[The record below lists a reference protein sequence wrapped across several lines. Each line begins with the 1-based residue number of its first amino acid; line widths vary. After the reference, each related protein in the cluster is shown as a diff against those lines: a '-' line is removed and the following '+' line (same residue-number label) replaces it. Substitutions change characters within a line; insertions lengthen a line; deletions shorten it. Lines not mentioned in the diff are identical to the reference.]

1 MFVCVCVCVCVCL
14 CVLWV
19 TRDQHLNPHPNKGPV
34 TDGWKLHAGIL
45 RPFVR
50 ELFCG
55 PMRGYQIRFHSNKDQ
70 QIYRADRL
78 PKQCHTNNAKWDLMS
93 THTHTHAHCCPTSEH
108 LLKFCTLKFMLK
120 EKFTCLLKHSGR
132 AVKWRLLL
140 FWSHDLSVF
149 LKSTGKHHTHIP
161 LSRLVLTHTHTKHK
175 PLVTPT
181 LVVVVVHIKQLH
193 LALSQGRIHSH
204 TISRKYSQTHTLNYF
219 NSTLE
224 LVHNRFLTCTNELKK
239 PAMPH
244 APLQSIISCSLY
256 TKFRKHTR
264 VLTYY

>member
-1 MFVCVCVCVCVCL
+1 MVESCMLGYFGLSSVSCSVVQ
-14 CVLWV
+14 WGV
-19 TRDQHLNPHPNKGPV
+19 TRSASTATKISRY
-34 TDGWKLHAGIL
+34 T
-45 RPFVR
+45 
-50 ELFCG
+50 E
-55 PMRGYQIRFHSNKDQ
+55 QIVC
-70 QIYRADRL
+70 
-78 PKQCHTNNAKWDLMS
+78 PNNATQTMQNETWCP
-93 THTHTHAHCCPTSEH
+93 HTHTYAHCCPTSEH
-108 LLKFCTLKFMLK
+108 LLKCCTLKFMLK
-120 EKFTCLLKHSGR
+120 EKCTCLLKHSGH

-149 LKSTGKHHTHIP
+149 LKSTGKHHKHIP
-161 LSRLVLTHTHTKHK
+161 LSRMVLTHTHTKHK

-204 TISRKYSQTHTLNYF
+204 TISRKLLQTHTLNYF

-224 LVHNRFLTCTNELKK
+224 LVHNRFLTCTNALKK

-244 APLQSIISCSLY
+244 APLHSIISCSLY

>member
-1 MFVCVCVCVCVCL
+1 MSVWAKWEILQLQSWAKPSSLSWCKETDIIDEVNAPLQRNKHLSCATQYQRVEIQRMVTWFKAVICVCLCMCVCVCL

-55 PMRGYQIRFHSNKDQ
+55 PMRSYQIRFHSNKDQ

-93 THTHTHAHCCPTSEH
+93 THTHTHAHRCPTSEH

-120 EKFTCLLKHSGR
+120 EKCTCLLKHSEMQWNGGC
-132 AVKWRLLL
+132 
-140 FWSHDLSVF
+140 FCSDLM
-149 LKSTGKHHTHIP
+149 I
-161 LSRLVLTHTHTKHK
+161 
-175 PLVTPT
+175 
-181 LVVVVVHIKQLH
+181 
-193 LALSQGRIHSH
+193 SQS
-204 TISRKYSQTHTLNYF
+204 S
-219 NSTLE
+219 
-224 LVHNRFLTCTNELKK
+224 
-239 PAMPH
+239 
-244 APLQSIISCSLY
+244 
-256 TKFRKHTR
+256 
-264 VLTYY
+264 